1 MRKALVATAFLAMI
15 GAGSA
20 AAQTPPAAE
29 PKAQPPHGGMMGEGM
44 MGEHMMRSDG
54 CPMMKKMA
62 SLEDRLKKLEQSA
75 PKQQ

>member
-15 GAGSA
+15 GAGA
-20 AAQTPPAAE
+20 ATAQTPPAAE
-29 PKAQPPHGGMMGEGM
+29 PKAQPPQGSMMGEGM
-44 MGEHMMRSDG
+44 MHSDGG

-62 SLEDRLKKLEQSA
+62 SLEDRLKKLEQGA